1 MAAPSV
7 TATATAPPQPP
18 PPPPVAAAATGAR
31 PSTASGGDAPVPP
44 APQMDHAALLL
55 VAGARLRYSQ
65 ETTARAVA
73 FFYELRR
80 AFERDETELLAATCL
95 FLAGKSAETPRRVRD
110 VVNAVHRARR
120 SDAATLPLDDA
131 YFRRKAAVVDAEQKA
146 LRLLGFDLETPT
158 CHRLAL
164 TFAHAARCSTRAAR
178 IAAALA
184 NDALLDET
192 CRGLPAAAVA
202 AAAVDVA
209 LAADGQAAPSRC
221 AARFGV
227 ADRDVGA
234 ARTALVAGLE
244 RALAEPP
251 AR

>member
-120 SDAATLPLDDA
+120 SDA
-131 YFRRKAAVVDAEQKA
+131 
-146 LRLLGFDLETPT
+146 ETPRRVRSAAWNVLPSSVESRSF
-158 CHRLAL
+158 RLIFGRVA
-164 TFAHAARCSTRAAR
+164 FSRRVF
-178 IAAALA
+178 
-184 NDALLDET
+184 DA
-192 CRGLPAAAVA
+192 
-202 AAAVDVA
+202 
-209 LAADGQAAPSRC
+209 GQDACVGTSAC
-221 AARFGV
+221 AQ
-227 ADRDVGA
+227 
-234 ARTALVAGLE
+234 LKSM
-244 RALAEPP
+244 
-251 AR
+251 